1 MGNNK
6 GALMKMLALLA
17 LALPL
22 SAWSA
27 DYSRC
32 NFPFEVQVDAEGKV
46 TPSPWMEASNIVTE
60 GNRTT
65 MTVKPKQQQS
75 GNIIFAGEPKRIVV
89 ERDEQGRIT
98 SITSGG
104 ERPSAKTI
112 LQYRQMQNYPGGYVS
127 GVQGGFGGG
136 GISLGA
142 NYNAGGF
149 GLGFL
154 VPVRRNGSTEM
165 VKPEQLSDADL
176 QQIGIRNITASQ
188 LQNGAKEH
196 ARDARTQTALRQLQ
210 TYSQTNYPFNIP
222 VGSSH
227 QYTFV
232 DGACMPDKLSNMSY
246 SSATDRVESQTYY
259 DREDCQHV
267 KTGWE
272 RHSSKVEECRAYDNN
287 QIAIEYNRLVA
298 DGHIPEMQGGYVGGM
313 VGGMQGGYVGGGFGG
328 AVNSQGSSTSGG
340 SGSGFGGGYMSYN
353 PYMTSM
359 WGGSPRENLER
370 NYQMCQMY
378 ERSWN
383 NLYQGASQGSS
394 FGGGGAVSY

>member
-1 MGNNK
+1 
-6 GALMKMLALLA
+6 MKYLFLTLAVSMPFA
-17 LALPL
+17 AQ
-22 SAWSA
+22 AV

-46 TPSPWMEASNIVTE
+46 TPSAWMEASNIVTE

-65 MTVKPKQQQS
+65 MTVKPKQQN
-75 GNIIFAGEPKRIVV
+75 GNIMIGGEPKRIVV

-112 LQYRQMQNYPGGYVS
+112 LQYRQMQSSPYGGYA
-127 GVQGGFGGG
+127 GGFGGG
-136 GISLGA
+136 GVTLGA
-142 NYNAGGF
+142 SFNASGF
-149 GLGFL
+149 SFL

-165 VKPEQLSDADL
+165 VKPDQLNDADL
-176 QQIGIRNITASQ
+176 QQIGIRGITATQ

-196 ARDARTQTALRQLQ
+196 TRDARTQTALRQLE

-227 QYTFV
+227 QFTFV

-272 RHSSKVEECRAYDNN
+272 RHSAKVNECRTYDNN
-287 QIAIEYNRLVA
+287 QIAVEYNRLVA
-298 DGHIPEMQGGYVGGM
+298 DGHIPEMQGGLVGGM
-313 VGGMQGGYVGGGFGG
+313 AGGYVGGGYG
-328 AVNSQGSSTSGG
+328 GG
-340 SGSGFGGGYMSYN
+340 SGTPGSASYNPYAGGGSGVGYGGQQMYYN

-383 NLYQGASQGSS
+383 YAQGGVVGGLQG
-394 FGGGGAVSY
+394 GGESGGAVQY